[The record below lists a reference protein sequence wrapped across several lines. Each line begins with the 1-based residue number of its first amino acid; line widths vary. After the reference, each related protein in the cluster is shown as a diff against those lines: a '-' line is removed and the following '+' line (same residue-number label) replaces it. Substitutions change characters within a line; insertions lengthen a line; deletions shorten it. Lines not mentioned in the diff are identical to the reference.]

1 LCWHCRTPTSVSSHF
16 LKELGFQR
24 PIEWSTS
31 SPTFY
36 AAKGCTHCHQ
46 GYWGRIGLF
55 QVMPVS
61 AALQQ
66 LILQEASKASLAAQ
80 AALEGVTS
88 LRHAGLVQA
97 ALGITSVAEVLAH
110 TDVN

>member
-1 LCWHCRTPTSVSSHF
+1 
-16 LKELGFQR
+16 
-24 PIEWSTS
+24 
-31 SPTFY
+31 
-36 AAKGCTHCHQ
+36 
-46 GYWGRIGLF
+46 
-55 QVMPVS
+55 MPVS

-80 AALEGVTS
+80 AAIEGVTS

>member
-1 LCWHCRTPTSVSSHF
+1 VHF
-16 LKELGFQR
+16 LKDIGFQATL
-24 PIEWSTS
+24 ES
-31 SPTFY
+31 SSAAPTFY
-36 AAKGCTHCHQ
+36 LAQGCEHCYQ

-66 LILQEASKASLAAQ
+66 LILQEASKSALSAQ

-88 LRHAGLVQA
+88 LRHAGLLQA
-97 ALGITSVAEVLAH
+97 ALGVTSVAEVLAH
-110 TDVN
+110 TDVH